1 MRSIGDPGNIE
12 GQKPLRGIKL
22 IRSKGRIP
30 GRIIFVILT
39 VLLFV
44 PLFFLRPVHGKLD
57 IPETAACLGAIF
69 LYFIIVRLISRLHL
83 TSVLISLAIFSL
95 IVFGLSLYLQPSV
108 REELPPPDRI
118 DSTGGRVI
126 ENSRLSSDGDSEVS
140 GFAEIQKRI
149 DSLAA
154 SGGEAIRN
162 ARLFDGSGPVGMTLG
177 ALGEVTSATAEI
189 FIRTV
194 YAGSNVAREDSIIL
208 SEGALRESNHP
219 LKVLALI
226 LAITLSISIIASLRY
241 MVLVERKKGT
251 MLWFRLLA
259 IILVLRVIYVSLGLE
274 DYIRTAISGV
284 SSSDVILSISP
295 FYVLLFI
302 LAFINA
308 FRTDWIHYLNRWR
321 KYLALAGTLGII
333 VLSQAILRFYFN
345 GSLTISSLALGTFI
359 GCVFTV
365 LLIFGFIAFLRILF
379 LLPSARLVDRKLNQ
393 LKIMDGLGQSIYST
407 FDENKIIHSSLTLG
421 RRLSGADR
429 CWAVK
434 FNENNFSIWD
444 AAGRDSSEIVFPAEW
459 HSEVLKRLDKAG
471 GTILHNRYPNSSL
484 ARFAGD
490 SSPMPGS
497 LIASTLR
504 IRKKTFGVLYV
515 STKRQFGFMNESKG
529 LVETFARQVAAAV
542 DNARLMETELERERY
557 REELAIARSIQES
570 LLPGELPEIENV
582 DIAGISV
589 PSMQVGG
596 DYYDVFPIPGGLYGI
611 TIADVAGKGTAAAL
625 LMAALQAALH
635 TIAPGMRKKAG
646 ETVERLNRV
655 MSERMPD
662 DKFIT
667 FFYGV
672 LDPAEGTLSYC
683 CAGHDP
689 PILAGSDGIVSRL
702 SEGGL
707 VLGVVSDATF
717 RTTTVKLNRDDRLL
731 LYTDGITES
740 MDRETGEEFGSDR
753 LAAFLTGQESFQSRA
768 VLENLLDNLESFR
781 GQTAAMDD
789 MTLLMVTC
797 TGYTK
802 ASID

>member
-1 MRSIGDPGNIE
+1 M
-12 GQKPLRGIKL
+12 
-22 IRSKGRIP
+22 
-30 GRIIFVILT
+30 IFVILT
-39 VLLFV
+39 VLLFI
-44 PLFFLRPVHGKLD
+44 PLFFLRTAHGKLD
-57 IPETAACLGAIF
+57 FPETAACLGVLF

-83 TSVLISLAIFSL
+83 TSVIISVVIFSL
-95 IVFGLSLYLQPSV
+95 TVFGLSTFLQPSIS
-108 REELPPPDRI
+108 EELPQPDKV
-118 DSTGGRVI
+118 DNSGGRII
-126 ENSRLSSDGDSEVS
+126 ENYRLSSDESPEVS
-140 GFAEIQKRI
+140 GFAEIQNRI

-162 ARLFDGSGPVGMTLG
+162 VGLFEGSGPVGMTLG

-194 YAGSNVAREDSIIL
+194 YAGSNVAREDSTVL
-208 SEGALRESNHP
+208 SEGTLRESNHP
-219 LKVLALI
+219 LKILALI
-226 LAITLSISIIASLRY
+226 LTVILSIALIASLRY
-241 MVLVERKKGT
+241 LVLIERKKGT
-251 MLWFRLLA
+251 LLWFRLLA
-259 IILVLRVIYVSLGLE
+259 ITLVLRVLYVSLGLE
-274 DYIRTAISGV
+274 DFIRTAISGI
-284 SSSDVILSISP
+284 SSSDIMLSISP

-308 FRTDWIHYLNRWR
+308 FRTDWIHYLNRWK

-365 LLIFGFIAFLRILF
+365 LLVFSFIAFLKILF

-407 FDENKIIHSSLTLG
+407 FDENKIIHSSITLG
-421 RRLSGADR
+421 RRLSGADK

-434 FNENNFSIWD
+434 LKENNFSFWD
-444 AAGRDSSEIVFPAEW
+444 AAGRDSSEIVFPAEY
-459 HSEVLKRLDKAG
+459 HREVLKRLDKAG
-471 GTILHNRYPNSSL
+471 GTILYNRYPKSSL
-484 ARFAGD
+484 TKFAGD
-490 SSPMPGS
+490 SSPIPGS
-497 LIASTLR
+497 LIASALR
-504 IRKKTFGVLYV
+504 IRKKTFGIIYV
-515 STKRQFGFMNESKG
+515 STNRQFGFMNESKG

-557 REELAIARSIQES
+557 REELVIARSIQES

-596 DYYDVFPIPGGLYGI
+596 DYYDVFQIPGGLYGI
-611 TIADVAGKGTAAAL
+611 TIADVAGKGTSAAL

-672 LDPAEGTLSYC
+672 LDPTEGTLNYC

-689 PILAGSDGIVSRL
+689 PILAGCDGIVSRL

-707 VLGVVSDATF
+707 VLGIVSDTTF

-740 MDRETGEEFGSDR
+740 MEKETGEEFGSDR
-753 LAAFLTGQESFQSRA
+753 LVAFLTDQSSFQSQA
-768 VLENLLDNLESFR
+768 VLENLLDNLKSFR
-781 GQTAAMDD
+781 GHTAAMDD
-789 MTLLMVTC
+789 MTLLMVAY

-802 ASID
+802 ESVERIV